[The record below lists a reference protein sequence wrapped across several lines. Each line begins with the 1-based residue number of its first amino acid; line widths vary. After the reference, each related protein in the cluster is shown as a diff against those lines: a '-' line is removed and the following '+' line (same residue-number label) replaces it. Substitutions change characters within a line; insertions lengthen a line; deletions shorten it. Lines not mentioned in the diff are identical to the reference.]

1 MKKKKI
7 ILGSLIL
14 VALIAVM
21 TFLWTNL
28 RDKPVEGSKAIT
40 IEVVDDKQESKV
52 YDVKTDAEYLRQ
64 AMDEA
69 KKQGLSFEGE
79 EGQYGLNLLVIN
91 GVRADYN
98 KDGAYW
104 SILVNE
110 EYGMN
115 GVDTQPVKDGDAYKL
130 VYTKAQ

>member
-7 ILGSLIL
+7 IIGSLIL
-14 VALIAVM
+14 VVLIAAM
-21 TFLWTNL
+21 AFLWTNF
-28 RDKPVEGSKAIT
+28 REKPVEGSKAIT
-40 IEVVDDKQESKV
+40 IEVVNDKEESKV
-52 YDVKTDAEYLRQ
+52 YELKTDAEYLRQ

-69 KKQGLSFEGE
+69 KKQGLTFEGE
-79 EGQYGLNLLVIN
+79 EGEYGLNILVVN

-98 KDGAYW
+98 KDKAYW
-104 SILVNE
+104 SIIVNG

-115 GVDTQPVKDGDAYKL
+115 GADTQPVKDGDAYKL

>member
-1 MKKKKI
+1 MKKKTI
-7 ILGSLIL
+7 IIGSLIL

-21 TFLWTNL
+21 AVLWSTFKE
-28 RDKPVEGSKAIT
+28 KPVEGSKTIT
-40 IEVVDDKQESKV
+40 IEVVNDKEESKV
-52 YDVKTDAEYLRQ
+52 YELKTDAEYLRQ

-69 KKQGLSFEGE
+69 KKQGLTFEGE

-91 GVRADYN
+91 GLRADFN

-104 SILVNE
+104 SIIVNG

-115 GVDTQPVKDGDAYKL
+115 GADTQPVKDGDAYKL